1 MDKSETPEVNQDSGE
16 ETPLGGMDALRDA
29 ISASLTPQ
37 EDVQEQTEQTP
48 IPEQEDDSTQQ
59 VIDQDQEEP
68 EEAPQRG
75 DYNWQK
81 RVNKL
86 TAQKKEL
93 EEQLHDLKQES
104 FQQKQ
109 SQKPNEDSISE
120 LVTQAETQD
129 DLDRLMDDALAAER
143 WAKRSLSRYRRD
155 PDSVEQEIEKRV
167 GENMPD
173 DVEAWLED
181 LALNA
186 EFQRESDIPKRRKQ
200 IEQQSRSFEFAS
212 TKYPW

>member
-37 EDVQEQTEQTP
+37 EDVQETTEQAP
-48 IPEQEDDSTQQ
+48 IPEQEDDATQQ

-86 TAQKKEL
+86 TAQKK
-93 EEQLHDLKQES
+93 DWKNS
-104 FQQKQ
+104 
-109 SQKPNEDSISE
+109 SMI
-120 LVTQAETQD
+120 
-129 DLDRLMDDALAAER
+129 
-143 WAKRSLSRYRRD
+143 
-155 PDSVEQEIEKRV
+155 
-167 GENMPD
+167 
-173 DVEAWLED
+173 
-181 LALNA
+181 
-186 EFQRESDIPKRRKQ
+186 
-200 IEQQSRSFEFAS
+200 
-212 TKYPW
+212 